1 MEKNQVL
8 DNFVSSADLSGKEY
22 YAIGFD
28 NNLVDTDREPVAGI
42 IQDGGQA
49 SGDTCVAVVS
59 GETYA
64 YVVVKAGVNV
74 NVGDVLGA
82 SGTIQIDGTTDE
94 NGLLM
99 QWGTPDGSSSTN
111 LEPTTIST
119 TRRPAAIALEPITAD
134 ANNNIKQLIRV
145 RLV

>member
-8 DNFVSSADLSGKEY
+8 DNFVSGADLSGKDY

-28 NNLVDTDREPVAGI
+28 NDLVDTDLEPIAGI
-42 IQDGGQA
+42 IQDGGQV
-49 SGDTCVAVVS
+49 SGDTCVSVVA

-64 YVVVKAGVNV
+64 YVAALAGVNV

-82 SGTIQIDGTTDE
+82 SASLTIDGTTATT
-94 NGLLM
+94 GLLK
-99 QWGTPDGSSSTN
+99 QWGTPDNSSSTN
-111 LEPTTIST
+111 LEPTTIAT
-119 TRRPAAIALEPITAD
+119 TRKPAAIALEAITAD
-134 ANNNIKQLIRV
+134 GTNNIKQLIRV